1 MRPVHATARRHA
13 AALCLLCAAM
23 LALSPPSRAADRS
36 WNTGDGWF
44 FDPAAWTPVGVPQS
58 DDILRIGNL
67 AAAAGALVTMGG
79 EWGLIHD
86 GLSLSNG
93 VTLDTNGSE
102 LLSFDTV
109 SISGNGTRLIARP
122 APYLNQSDFQGR
134 VLLGQGAHFELRD
147 NVSAIFY
154 PVSTSLGTISG
165 RGLVITGNGFDNN
178 GILLPGANGG
188 LTINL
193 GQVVQDGNIDLDGSL
208 GTGRLTLTTQ
218 FSQLRV
224 NAGSLT
230 DSFSGQVSMA
240 PGALLHMNVI
250 DGWTADAS
258 SQITVLGFSNAA
270 ASQIAGTHFSFGGS
284 LDVGLAQGKLRVLA
298 PMTVKS
304 GAQITVG
311 HSDQLVFEGSTTVQG
326 GSFSLGQFGEMRFD
340 GPTTLSGG
348 SFGTHAGN
356 YNDGTIAFNGPT
368 TWNGSVQLQGAARQ
382 QGTATVGGGLGASI
396 HADRFDMDGLSGKT
410 TWNVHAPLFIQAQ
423 QLGTTASNRFAGTLN
438 IPGGL
443 APRLTLQLADPE
455 ASWIMSG
462 TLNLAGQTHLVETKV
477 AGSRMVVEGRL
488 ELSGGRVRIDAD
500 THFSAAGFAGPAQV
514 TIGPADAQLWMNGQT
529 LVDAGVVFDGQG
541 MLRNAAAG
549 SMRLAGGASLGSIG
563 LVNAGQLQIGAAAGA
578 ASVHGFANLAGAAW
592 SVDLGGHLAGT
603 QHDLLIVS
611 AGLAQLDGV
620 LQVALIDLG
629 AGVFQPQLGD
639 QFTILSSLGGVSGTF
654 VNSPVTTA
662 GGWHYQWEVLYD
674 PHDVRLQL
682 AGIAPAVP
690 EPGSWAL
697 MALGMAAL
705 CWRRRGS
712 RRPGAVARAGDTG
725 RDPDAWAARH
735 AATGAAA

>member
-1 MRPVHATARRHA
+1 MRPTQATPRHRA
-13 AALCLLCAAM
+13 AALSLLCAAM
-23 LALSPPSRAADRS
+23 LALSPPARAADRS

-102 LLSFDTV
+102 LLSFGTV

-122 APYLNQSDFQGR
+122 APYLNQSDFQGQ
-134 VLLGQGAHFELRD
+134 LHLGQGAHFELRD
-147 NVSAIFY
+147 NVSVIFF
-154 PVSTSLGTISG
+154 PPSTSQGTISG
-165 RGLVITGNGFDNN
+165 RGLVVTGDGFDNN
-178 GILLPGANGG
+178 GILQPGANGG
-188 LTINL
+188 LTINA
-193 GQVVQDGNIDLDGSL
+193 GQVVQDMNIDLDGSL

-224 NAGSLT
+224 NAGSLS

-250 DGWTADAS
+250 EGWSADAS
-258 SQITVLGFSNAA
+258 SQITVLGFNNAA
-270 ASQIAGTHFSFGGS
+270 ASQIAGTHFSFGGT
-284 LDVGLAQGKLRVLA
+284 LDVTLAQGKLRVLA

-304 GAQITVG
+304 GAQISVG

-348 SFGTHAGN
+348 NFATHAGN

-382 QGTATVGGGLGASI
+382 QGTATVSGSLGASI
-396 HADRFDMDGLSGKT
+396 HAQLFDMDGLSGKT
-410 TWNVHAPLFIQAQ
+410 TWNVNAPLFIQAQ
-423 QLGTTASNRFAGTLN
+423 QVGTTASNRFAGTLN
-438 IPGGL
+438 LPGGL
-443 APRLTLQLADPE
+443 APRMTLQLADPA

-488 ELSGGRVRIDAD
+488 NLSAGRVRIDAD

-529 LVDAGVVFDGQG
+529 LVDAGVVFGGQG
-541 MLRNAAAG
+541 TLRNAAAG
-549 SMRLAGGASLGSIG
+549 SMRLAGGASLGSIE
-563 LVNAGQLQIGAAAGA
+563 LVNAGQLQIGASAGA
-578 ASVHGFANLAGAAW
+578 ASVHGFANLSGAVW

-603 QHDLLIVS
+603 EHDLLIVS
-611 AGLAQLDGV
+611 AGLALLDGV

-629 AGVFQPQLGD
+629 AGIFQPQLGD
-639 QFTILSSLGGVSGTF
+639 QFTILSSLAGVSGAF
-654 VNSPVTTA
+654 VNNPVTSA

-690 EPGSWAL
+690 EPGTWAL
-697 MALGMAAL
+697 MALGMAPMFWL
-705 CWRRRGS
+705 GRHRRRG
-712 RRPGAVARAGDTG
+712 PAARADDAG
-725 RDPDAWAARH
+725 RGAAAMAAGL
-735 AATGAAA
+735 AATGGTA